1 MRSPTVSAHRR
12 PAATNNPRVRIQCHH
27 KAMRFP
33 VIFTA
38 LMFLPRL
45 VAIEVKNAPS
55 DYPAQGAV
63 EDFKLGAEYMVS
75 SFSAQGESFTVDR
88 YLIVEVGVFPQGEA
102 KIDLS
107 RFTLRI
113 NGKTSL
119 MTQTPGMVAASVKYP
134 DWTSKPEITAAA
146 GPILIGRPPAVERF
160 PGDRRNQ
167 RGIPGQVIETQ
178 EPKVDYGR
186 LIETAAL
193 PEGKRNKPIAGFL
206 YFPYD
211 KKLKSIRTVDLLVDD
226 KVIKVR

>member
-1 MRSPTVSAHRR
+1 
-12 PAATNNPRVRIQCHH
+12 
-27 KAMRFP
+27 MRFP
-33 VIFTA
+33 VIFTG
-38 LMFLPRL
+38 LMFLPGL

-55 DYPAQGAV
+55 DYPAQGCVA
-63 EDFKLGAEYMVS
+63 DFKLGAEYMVS
-75 SFSAQGESFTVDR
+75 SFSAQEESFTVDH
-88 YLIVEVGVFPQGEA
+88 YLIVEIGIFPQGEA
-102 KIDLS
+102 KIDLR

-134 DWTSKPEITAAA
+134 DWTSKPEMTAAA
-146 GPILIGRPPAVERF
+146 GPVLVGRPPGVERF

-178 EPKVDYGR
+178 EPKVDHAG

-193 PEGKRNKPIAGFL
+193 SEGKRSKPIAGLL

-211 KKLKSIRTVDLLVDD
+211 KKLKTIRTVDLLVDD
-226 KVIKVR
+226 QVIKLR